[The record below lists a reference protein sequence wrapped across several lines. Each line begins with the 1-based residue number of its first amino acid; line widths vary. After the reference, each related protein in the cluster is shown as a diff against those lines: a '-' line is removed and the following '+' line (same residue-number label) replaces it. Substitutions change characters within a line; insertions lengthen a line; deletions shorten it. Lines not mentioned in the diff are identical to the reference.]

1 MSNDL
6 EFRRAIEEIKSR
18 TSLEDVVG
26 ECVDGDLVNKS
37 GRLWACCPF
46 HDESTPSFAI
56 GPDPG
61 LWYCFGACREGG
73 DLLAFVMRQHSLTF
87 MDALELLATR
97 SGITLPKR
105 QGRGDREGGDEGLR
119 VLKEAEAH
127 FVEELRSSRGA
138 GARQYLQNRGM
149 DQTTLE
155 VFGVGLAPANG
166 QGLVNLARQGGGS
179 VKPWEGT
186 GLVRE
191 RDGRRYDFF
200 RGRLMIPIRDHRGRT
215 IAFGGRRLQDDEQ
228 AGPKYVNTPETDWFK
243 KGSVIYGYDRA
254 LDAIR
259 RSHHAILM
267 EGYTDVLAAHQAG
280 IFNACAVL
288 GTATTEQHAAL
299 LRRAAAKR
307 VSLIFDGDEAGR
319 RAAWRAIEGLLPLDI
334 ELEVVRPPA
343 GQDPADLLAGG
354 DAQPFLAHLEQA
366 QPWFDFVTAP
376 LKGLRGRDLSRGVDE
391 VLKLLSAVP
400 KPVYQ
405 DALLAELAEALG
417 MPVQTLRDQW
427 QALSKHSRR
436 PRPEPRPAQ
445 ESQPSEASA
454 KSSDASPALP
464 PPSRRVQHAYWDA
477 IGAALVDTSLI
488 PRVQPLLRVCPLSAP
503 LAILSALCILWD
515 DDDAELSVSA
525 VLTVMGENSATA
537 KVSPLVEYVRQAESP
552 SILLDG
558 ALELL
563 KRDIFERQL
572 AEARALVAEL
582 ERDEFGPSDP
592 DGVLFVDSSA
602 PHPIWDTDS
611 EPTGLEST
619 VDDNQDTPS
628 ETPQIQPES
637 PQTVPETQTVPE
649 PQVVPETQGAS
660 GFQSASG
667 HPAGHPVGHPTG
679 LTLQDA
685 LAMLARLL
693 RDGPDSG
700 FPTEPPSGEA
710 SAVSAGT

>member
-26 ECVDGDLVNKS
+26 ECVDGELVNKS

-87 MDALELLATR
+87 MDALELLASR
-97 SGITLPKR
+97 AGISLPERK
-105 QGRGDREGGDEGLR
+105 GRGDREGGDEGLR

-127 FVEELRSSRGA
+127 FVAELRSSRGA
-138 GARQYLQNRGM
+138 AARQYLQGREL

-155 VFGVGLAPANG
+155 VFGIGLAPVSG

-179 VKPWEGT
+179 VKPWEAT

-228 AGPKYVNTPETDWFK
+228 AGPKYVNTSETDWFK

-280 IFNACAVL
+280 LFNACAVL
-288 GTATTEQHAAL
+288 GTATTESHAAL

-307 VSLIFDGDEAGR
+307 VSLVFDGDEAGR

-343 GQDPADLLAGG
+343 GQDPADLLSGG
-354 DAQPFLAHLEQA
+354 DAQPFLAHMEQA
-366 QPWFDFVTAP
+366 QPWFEFVTEP
-376 LKGLRGRDLSRGVDE
+376 LKSMRGRDLSRGVDE

-436 PRPEPRPAQ
+436 QRSSSGPASRPSSLEAQPDLAKAPA
-445 ESQPSEASA
+445 
-454 KSSDASPALP
+454 SDGGATSVA
-464 PPSRRVQHAYWDA
+464 PPSRRIQHAYWDA
-477 IGAALVDTSLI
+477 VGAALVDTSLI
-488 PRVQPLLRVCPLSAP
+488 PRVQPLLHVCPLQAP
-503 LAILSALCILWD
+503 LAILGALCTLWD
-515 DDDAELSVSA
+515 DDDAELTVSA
-525 VLTVMGENSATA
+525 VLTVLGEDPAAA
-537 KVSPLVEYVRQAESP
+537 KVTPLVEYVRQAESP
-552 SILLDG
+552 SVLIDG
-558 ALELL
+558 ALDAL
-563 KRDIFERQL
+563 KRDIFDRKL

-582 ERDEFGPSDP
+582 ERDEFGAKAS

-602 PHPIWDTDS
+602 PHPHWDTDS
-611 EPTGLEST
+611 EPTGLELAA
-619 VDDNQDTPS
+619 DDNQDTPTAHS
-628 ETPQIQPES
+628 STATPQTAPE
-637 PQTVPETQTVPE
+637 VPDRP
-649 PQVVPETQGAS
+649 S
-660 GFQSASG
+660 GPS
-667 HPAGHPVGHPTG
+667 
-679 LTLQDA
+679 LQDA

-693 RDGPDSG
+693 KDGPDAG
-700 FPTEPPSGEA
+700 FPATPHP
-710 SAVSAGT
+710 GT